1 MWHLVTWPAVKLKSN
16 WSLYIVPVTAFS
28 SENKTKNKSIIRTTK
43 CVGRYFSQT
52 FFLMSDPE
60 LLMLDT
66 PFHCINS
73 QLLQLLLDS
82 LTKLVRAFFVVA
94 LVGLF
99 TCFGAWGLNTDFD
112 SCLFTASLVCSLAQA
127 SKKLTSIA
135 PIQYEAELSS
145 VRLLTWEDIKVCSCL
160 RVRGAKKNYLSTC
173 VDFLDT
179 HSHPSLQRALST
191 QSRAEQML
199 LWRCSCHSSPLGW
212 RGNRR
217 RLMREVVVWLFI
229 WASEGEATIL

>member
-1 MWHLVTWPAVKLKSN
+1 MTWPPVKLKSN

-28 SENKTKNKSIIRTTK
+28 SENKTKNKSITRTTK

-99 TCFGAWGLNTDFD
+99 TCFGA
-112 SCLFTASLVCSLAQA
+112 
-127 SKKLTSIA
+127 
-135 PIQYEAELSS
+135 
-145 VRLLTWEDIKVCSCL
+145 
-160 RVRGAKKNYLSTC
+160 
-173 VDFLDT
+173 
-179 HSHPSLQRALST
+179 
-191 QSRAEQML
+191 
-199 LWRCSCHSSPLGW
+199 
-212 RGNRR
+212 
-217 RLMREVVVWLFI
+217 
-229 WASEGEATIL
+229 